1 MENIEEQNLE
11 IPSIETAE
19 NVEIASFQMSVS
31 NGDEEGTMEETPM
44 EIIFETVD
52 SIVDNALHSAAEV
65 KQDLVLSTEDTIEV
79 PSDTIMAPVQG
90 TEETS
95 GSSGHGSWNV
105 SFCGH
110 VSRGCERNGGP
121 WYHRCFMVADDAAIP
136 LDASS
141 AGFNSPG
148 TRLHS

>member
-1 MENIEEQNLE
+1 MENIEEQNKE

-65 KQDLVLSTEDTIEV
+65 KQDLLLSTEETMEF
-79 PSDTIMAPVQG
+79 PSDTNMAPVDPVSMESAAVIREVGLTQPPVD
-90 TEETS
+90 TT
-95 GSSGHGSWNV
+95 GS
-105 SFCGH
+105 
-110 VSRGCERNGGP
+110 
-121 WYHRCFMVADDAAIP
+121 AIK
-136 LDASS
+136 
-141 AGFNSPG
+141 
-148 TRLHS
+148 